1 MFHLVLPLGAYTT
14 LAVSACAAPF
24 RTGEALFC
32 AGGSALVLLF
42 SGIHNA
48 WDSIAYHV
56 FVKIP
61 GSGSERQ
68 EEGKEG

>member
-42 SGIHNA
+42 AGIHNA

-61 GSGSERQ
+61 GSGSAR
-68 EEGKEG
+68 